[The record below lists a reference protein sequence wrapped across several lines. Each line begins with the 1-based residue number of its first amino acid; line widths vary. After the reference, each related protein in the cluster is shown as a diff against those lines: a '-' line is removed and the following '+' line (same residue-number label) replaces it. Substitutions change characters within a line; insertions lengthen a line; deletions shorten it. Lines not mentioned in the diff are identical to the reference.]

1 MQLLK
6 VAASH
11 FSCPDINGIDMED
24 SWGAQA
30 QQAHWEAR
38 LVGSEFMGVS
48 YSNNMQVSYLT
59 LALFEDMGWY
69 KVTAYLA

>member
-1 MQLLK
+1 
-6 VAASH
+6 
-11 FSCPDINGIDMED
+11 MED